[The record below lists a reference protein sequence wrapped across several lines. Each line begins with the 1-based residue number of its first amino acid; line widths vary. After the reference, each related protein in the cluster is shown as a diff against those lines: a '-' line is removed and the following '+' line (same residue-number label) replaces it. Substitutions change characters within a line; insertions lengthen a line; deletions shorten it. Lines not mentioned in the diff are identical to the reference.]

1 MADIHIDDFYH
12 DVAKIFL
19 RLYAT
24 FPVKITLYVEDI
36 SGPDEPDEFGL
47 HHPRFEACFSTMVWL
62 AEQGY
67 LSFESTVR
75 QDALDQVVLSQK
87 AFLLLTSHS
96 ELKVVSPP
104 ETEEWPP
111 SVAEEVQ
118 TNVSQLRGA
127 MKEKSS
133 ILLKRCVSYLLAQP
147 PIGSH

>member
-1 MADIHIDDFYH
+1 
-12 DVAKIFL
+12 
-19 RLYAT
+19 
-24 FPVKITLYVEDI
+24 
-36 SGPDEPDEFGL
+36 
-47 HHPRFEACFSTMVWL
+47 VWL

-67 LSFESTVR
+67 LSFESIVR
-75 QDALDQVVLSQK
+75 QDALDRVVLSQK

-111 SVAEEVQ
+111 SVAQEVQ